1 MSKVPKP
8 LLLLPH
14 RMGKNKELEREF
26 EAAVAYINAYTDPFP
41 ADLLLK
47 LYAYY
52 KIARQNNDHPGSRTD
67 LINAFKA
74 NALIQA
80 QNIKPKEAMRLYIDL
95 VENDVKKALDK
106 SISASEMREAAE
118 DR

>member
-1 MSKVPKP
+1 MSS
-8 LLLLPH
+8 
-14 RMGKNKELEREF
+14 NKINTEF
-26 EAAVAYINAYTDPFP
+26 KEAVTFVNNYAEPIP

-52 KIARQNNDHPGSRTD
+52 KIANKNFDNPGSKTP

-80 QNIKPKEAMRLYIDL
+80 KNISRKEAKIKYIEL
-95 VENDVKKALDK
+95 VNKEFKK
-106 SISASEMREAAE
+106 S
-118 DR
+118 

>member
-1 MSKVPKP
+1 MRKDKI
-8 LLLLPH
+8 H
-14 RMGKNKELEREF
+14 ADF
-26 EAAVAYINAYTDPFP
+26 EAAVTFVNSYTNPLP

-52 KIARQNNDHPGSRTD
+52 KIAHKNEDHPGSTTP

-80 QNIKPKEAMRLYIDL
+80 KNIGREKAMKEYIKL
-95 VENDVKKALDK
+95 VKK
-106 SISASEMREAAE
+106 EMQN
-118 DR
+118 

>member
-1 MSKVPKP
+1 MGSEKVNRKFEEAVEFVNSYSEP
-8 LLLLPH
+8 L
-14 RMGKNKELEREF
+14 
-26 EAAVAYINAYTDPFP
+26 P

-52 KIARQNNDHPGSRTD
+52 KIAKKNFDNPGSKTP

-80 QNIKPKEAMRLYIDL
+80 KNISRKEAMKKYIEL
-95 VENDVKKALDK
+95 VDNSIRKAK
-106 SISASEMREAAE
+106 
-118 DR
+118 

>member
-1 MSKVPKP
+1 MKKKK
-8 LLLLPH
+8 LH
-14 RMGKNKELEREF
+14 IDF
-26 EAAVAYINAYTDPFP
+26 EKAVEYVNSYQQPMP

-52 KIARQNNDHPGSRTD
+52 KIANENFNNPGSKTP

-80 QNIKPKEAMRLYIDL
+80 QDIGREKAMKEYIKL
-95 VENDVKKALDK
+95 VKKEVKNL
-106 SISASEMREAAE
+106 SY
-118 DR
+118 

>member
-1 MSKVPKP
+1 MGKDKLQRDFQNAVAVVNNYKKP
-8 LLLLPH
+8 L
-14 RMGKNKELEREF
+14 
-26 EAAVAYINAYTDPFP
+26 P

-52 KIARQNNDHPGSRTD
+52 KIANKNFNNPASKTP

-80 QNIKPKEAMRLYIDL
+80 KDITPEKAMKEYIAL
-95 VENDVKKALDK
+95 VKKEL
-106 SISASEMREAAE
+106 RPFPN
-118 DR
+118 

>member
-1 MSKVPKP
+1 M
-8 LLLLPH
+8 
-14 RMGKNKELEREF
+14 KNEKLHKEF
-26 EAAVAYINAYTDPFP
+26 EEAVDYINNYTRLLP

-52 KIARQNNDHPGSRTD
+52 KIANQNFNNPGSKTP

-80 QNIKPKEAMRLYIDL
+80 QDIHPEEAMKEYIDL
-95 VENDVKKALDK
+95 VKKEVKKL
-106 SISASEMREAAE
+106 S
-118 DR
+118 

>member
-1 MSKVPKP
+1 MKKET
-8 LLLLPH
+8 LL
-14 RMGKNKELEREF
+14 RKF
-26 EAAVAYINAYTDPFP
+26 EEAVAFLNNYKEPLP

-52 KIARQNNDHPGSRTD
+52 KIANKNYGNPGSKTP

-80 QNIKPKEAMRLYIDL
+80 QNINREEAMKAYIKL
-95 VENDVKKALDK
+95 VKKEVMK
-106 SISASEMREAAE
+106 K
-118 DR
+118 

>member
-1 MSKVPKP
+1 MKNDQLYSDFLNAVKQVNDYKKP
-8 LLLLPH
+8 L
-14 RMGKNKELEREF
+14 
-26 EAAVAYINAYTDPFP
+26 P

-52 KIARQNNDHPGSRTD
+52 KIANKNYNNPGSKTP

-80 QNIKPKEAMRLYIDL
+80 QNIGREEAMELYINL
-95 VENDVKKALDK
+95 VQKEIA
-106 SISASEMREAAE
+106 R
-118 DR
+118 

>member
-1 MSKVPKP
+1 MRKKF
-8 LLLLPH
+8 
-14 RMGKNKELEREF
+14 NN
-26 EAAVAYINAYTDPFP
+26 AVQTVNEYTDPLP

-52 KIARQNNDHPGSRTD
+52 KIANENYNHPGSKTP

-80 QNIKPKEAMRLYIDL
+80 QHLGVKEAMKNYIAL
-95 VENDVKKALDK
+95 VEKEIRLKK
-106 SISASEMREAAE
+106 S
-118 DR
+118 

>member
-1 MSKVPKP
+1 MWPVPLK
-8 LLLLPH
+8 
-14 RMGKNKELEREF
+14 RMKTDDLYTEF
-26 EAAVAYINAYTDPFP
+26 EKAVAIINNYTSPIP

-52 KIARQNNDHPGSRTD
+52 KIANQNFSNPGSKTP

-80 QNIKPKEAMRLYIDL
+80 QDISPEEAMRAY
-95 VENDVKKALDK
+95 VELVKKEVSKLP
-106 SISASEMREAAE
+106 
-118 DR
+118 

>member
-1 MSKVPKP
+1 MVPKP
-8 LLLLPH
+8 ALPQLRL
-14 RMGKNKELEREF
+14 RMKNDKLYSDF
-26 EAAVAYINAYTDPFP
+26 IEAVQLVNDYKKPLP

-52 KIARQNNDHPGSRTD
+52 KIANKNYNNPGSKTP

-80 QNIKPKEAMRLYIDL
+80 QSIDRQEAMNLYVNL
-95 VENDVKKALDK
+95 VQKEIVNKK
-106 SISASEMREAAE
+106 
-118 DR
+118 

>member
-1 MSKVPKP
+1 MKKSETLRV
-8 LLLLPH
+8 
-14 RMGKNKELEREF
+14 RF
-26 EAAVAYINAYTDPFP
+26 EASVAYVNSYTELIP

-52 KIARQNNDHPGSRTD
+52 KVANQNYEHPGSKSE

-80 QNIKPKEAMRLYIDL
+80 QKIKPKKAMQCYIEL
-95 VENDVKKALDK
+95 VEDQLKN
-106 SISASEMREAAE
+106 ITE
-118 DR
+118 

>member
-1 MSKVPKP
+1 MKSEK
-8 LLLLPH
+8 LN
-14 RMGKNKELEREF
+14 RDF
-26 EAAVAYINAYTDPFP
+26 SAAVEYVNSYTEPLP

-52 KIARQNNDHPGSRTD
+52 KIANKNKNHPGSTTP

-80 QNIKPKEAMRLYIDL
+80 KNIGREKAMKEYIKL
-95 VENDVKKALDK
+95 VKKEIK
-106 SISASEMREAAE
+106 R
-118 DR
+118 

>member
-1 MSKVPKP
+1 M
-8 LLLLPH
+8 
-14 RMGKNKELEREF
+14 KNEKLHIDFSE
-26 EAAVAYINAYTDPFP
+26 AVAYVNDYTKPLP

-52 KIARQNNDHPGSRTD
+52 KIANQNHNHPGSTTP

-80 QNIKPKEAMRLYIDL
+80 KNVGRTEAMREYIKL
-95 VENDVKKALDK
+95 VDK
-106 SISASEMREAAE
+106 EVRGKTEQ
-118 DR
+118 

>member
-1 MSKVPKP
+1 MPENKLHTDFLKAVSIVNDYKDP
-8 LLLLPH
+8 L
-14 RMGKNKELEREF
+14 
-26 EAAVAYINAYTDPFP
+26 P

-52 KIARQNNDHPGSRTD
+52 KIANKNFDHPGSKTP

-80 QNIKPKEAMRLYIDL
+80 KNVSPDEAMELYIAL
-95 VENDVKKALDK
+95 VVKEIQV
-106 SISASEMREAAE
+106 IS
-118 DR
+118 

>member
-1 MSKVPKP
+1 MKTKK
-8 LLLLPH
+8 LH
-14 RMGKNKELEREF
+14 TDF
-26 EAAVAYINAYTDPFP
+26 EKAVAFVNHHTEPMP

-52 KIARQNNDHPGSRTD
+52 KIANKNYDNPGSDTP

-80 QNIKPKEAMRLYIDL
+80 KKLGREDAMKAYVKLVRAEILKE
-95 VENDVKKALDK
+95 
-106 SISASEMREAAE
+106 
-118 DR
+118 

>member
-1 MSKVPKP
+1 ME
-8 LLLLPH
+8 
-14 RMGKNKELEREF
+14 KNKLHSDF
-26 EAAVAYINAYTDPFP
+26 LKAVSIVNDYKDPLP

-52 KIARQNNDHPGSRTD
+52 KIANKNFNHPGSKTP

-80 QNIKPKEAMRLYIDL
+80 KNVSADEAMRNYIAL
-95 VENDVKKALDK
+95 VTKEIK
-106 SISASEMREAAE
+106 SLS
-118 DR
+118 

>member
-1 MSKVPKP
+1 M
-8 LLLLPH
+8 
-14 RMGKNKELEREF
+14 KNEKLHKNF
-26 EAAVAYINAYTDPFP
+26 AKAVEYVNSYEEPFP

-52 KIARQNNDHPGSRTD
+52 KIANKNFGNPGSRTP

-80 QNIKPKEAMRLYIDL
+80 KNISREQAMKNYIKLVNKEI
-95 VENDVKKALDK
+95 KKK
-106 SISASEMREAAE
+106 K
-118 DR
+118 